1 MRKMILG
8 TVVCLGAAIG
18 SAQMLET
25 VHMTLPV
32 DAKVGKVTLPAG
44 SYSIRE
50 ISDSVIE
57 ISPDSRK
64 GPSTLAT
71 VMPIVAPNQKT
82 ADHTKVVLRQE
93 VKGLQVDQIWLE
105 GQDMGFE
112 LNTAAE

>member
-1 MRKMILG
+1 MRNFILG

-18 SAQMLET
+18 SAQMMTT

-32 DAKVGKVTLPAG
+32 AAKVGNVTLPAG
-44 SYSIRE
+44 AYSIRE
-50 ISDSVIE
+50 VSNSVIE
-57 ISPDSRK
+57 ISPETGK

-71 VMPIVAPNQKT
+71 VMPIVAPNQQV

-93 VKGLQVDQIWLE
+93 VRGLQVDKIWLA